1 LELGLRTAPNPSF
14 NEVVNRFASD
24 TLPPFGQEFKH
35 PFFSLPAAR
44 AAGPFAMEKRPL
56 GRSDLQVSSVAL
68 GCMSLCGNQTY
79 ADIPAA
85 QATATV
91 NAALDAGI
99 NFFDNAPMYGD
110 GEAERRLGEALRGQ
124 RDRAIIG
131 TKISSET
138 LSAAE
143 VAREVEASLRRLQTD
158 YIDLYQIHWARRVV
172 PLDETL
178 RAMEDLVQSG
188 KVRAI
193 GVCNFGP
200 LDLAEALEKHQV
212 VTNQLAYSLLA
223 RGVEYEVQPMCAEHQ
238 VGLLCYSPL
247 AQGLLAGRYQTADDV
262 PAERART
269 RHFAGTRPQARH
281 GQAGCEAQTFQAVAA
296 VRAICDDL
304 GLPMADVA
312 LTWLLH
318 QPAVSSVLA
327 GASRPEQI
335 VQNVRAAS
343 IRLDAST
350 IEKLGDATDVVKESL
365 GPNCDMWQAAARI
378 R

>member
-1 LELGLRTAPNPSF
+1 MEYRALG
-14 NEVVNRFASD
+14 
-24 TLPPFGQEFKH
+24 
-35 PFFSLPAAR
+35 
-44 AAGPFAMEKRPL
+44 
-56 GRSDLQVSSVAL
+56 QVDIRVSCLAL

-79 ADIPAA
+79 SDIPLP
-85 QATATV
+85 QAVATV

-124 RDRAIIG
+124 RDRAIVA

-143 VAREVEASLRRLQTD
+143 VQREAEASLRRLQTD

-178 RAMEDLVQSG
+178 TAMDKLRRSG
-188 KVRAI
+188 KVRAL

-200 LDLAEALEKHQV
+200 LDLAESLKAVRVE
-212 VTNQLAYSLLA
+212 TNQLAYSLLA
-223 RGVEYEVQPMCAEHQ
+223 RGVEYDVQPMCAQ
-238 VGLLCYSPL
+238 RNVGLLCYSPL
-247 AQGLLAGRYQTADDV
+247 AQGLLTGRYASADDV

-281 GQAGCEAQTFQAVAA
+281 GQGGCEAEMFAA
-296 VRAICDDL
+296 IRDLKQICDEAR
-304 GLPMADVA
+304 LPMSDVA
-312 LTWLLH
+312 IAWLLR
-318 QPAVSSVLA
+318 QPAVTSVLA
-327 GASRPEQI
+327 GASRPEQV

-343 IRLDAST
+343 LRLNDELLRELDA
-350 IEKLGDATDVVKESL
+350 ATQPVKEKL